1 MKLYFCNKMI
11 EFELDM
17 LRRPG
22 KCLLKFFS
30 LASSSTL
37 LSKTILTET
46 NEIIHIPNLVWGF
59 MMFTL
64 QFVHQE
70 KMANSLKIQFF
81 FSILEKNLYDIVT
94 NVHITFCKKV
104 KLENSYNSS
113 QFCQI
118 MLLYVFTP

>member
-30 LASSSTL
+30 LASPSTL

-59 MMFTL
+59 YDVYITACTSRENGQL
-64 QFVHQE
+64 LLI
-70 KMANSLKIQFF
+70 NSIFL
-81 FSILEKNLYDIVT
+81 SILDYSESTV
-94 NVHITFCKKV
+94 
-104 KLENSYNSS
+104 
-113 QFCQI
+113 
-118 MLLYVFTP
+118 

>member
-1 MKLYFCNKMI
+1 MKLYFCNRMI

-64 QFVHQE
+64 HTVCTSRENGQL
-70 KMANSLKIQFF
+70 LKIQFF
-81 FSILEKNLYDIVT
+81 FSILEKNLFYMT
-94 NVHITFCKKV
+94 
-104 KLENSYNSS
+104 L
-113 QFCQI
+113 
-118 MLLYVFTP
+118 

>member
-1 MKLYFCNKMI
+1 MI

-22 KCLLKFFS
+22 KCLLKFFHS
-30 LASSSTL
+30 HHHQRK
-37 LSKTILTET
+37 SKTILTET

-70 KMANSLKIQFF
+70 KMANSLKIQFY
-81 FSILEKNLYDIVT
+81 FSILEKNLFYMT
-94 NVHITFCKKV
+94 
-104 KLENSYNSS
+104 L
-113 QFCQI
+113 
-118 MLLYVFTP
+118 